1 MDEKIAIIALG
12 ANLGEREKTLTAAL
26 ARLSERGI
34 VVRALSPFYE
44 TVPVGFVAQPD
55 FINAVAAV
63 AVPAEMTPE
72 NLLEILMATEREFG
86 RERKFLNAP
95 RTCDLDL
102 IFFENETRNSP
113 ELTLPHPRWRERAF
127 VLVPL
132 ADLFSRHHKA
142 CNGGG
147 NSACNGGDHETCNG
161 GGGNGGDNRACN
173 GGGNGGHHKGENF
186 SWQQREIW
194 SARAAEVRNLLR
206 QTDVSGVKTLS
217 GAKQKSR

>member
-34 VVRALSPFYE
+34 VVRAVSPFYE

-72 NLLEILMATEREFG
+72 NLLEVLMATEREFG

-132 ADLFSRHHKA
+132 ADLFSRHHNANDGGHHKGG
-142 CNGGG
+142 NGGG
-147 NSACNGGDHETCNG
+147 NS
-161 GGGNGGDNRACN
+161 ACN

-194 SARAAEVRNLLR
+194 SARAAEVCNLLR

-217 GAKQKSR
+217 GAKQKSM